1 LISESQRL
9 ESLAERL
16 RSVDPVAPSPA
27 AKIRGWNLV
36 IAAVERSSSGRSPSS
51 SLRRLILAPI
61 AAVVLVA
68 AGTLAASANSLPDSP
83 LYPIKGAL
91 EQARGALAFNA
102 SDRLSYHL
110 DLAQTRLT
118 EAEAMI
124 ASHRIDLANRAL
136 SAMDDQLQNA
146 ADVVGGA
153 KQSDPTLGSALQNR
167 LQEAIEVHDAQL
179 EGLQGQI
186 TNPTAQ
192 AAIAAA
198 RDRASQELQQL
209 NKGTATG
216 QDNRQGQGQGQN
228 PRGSPSPHPTPKNK

>member
-16 RSVDPVAPSPA
+16 RSVDPVIPSPA

-36 IAAVERSSSGRSPSS
+36 IASVERSSSVRSKGS
-51 SLRRLILAPI
+51 SLRRLIVAPV

-83 LYPIKGAL
+83 LYQIKGAL
-91 EQARGALAFNA
+91 EQARGVLALNA
-102 SDRLSYHL
+102 SDRLGYHL
-110 DLAQTRLT
+110 ELAQTRLT

-136 SAMDDQLQNA
+136 SAMDDQLQEA
-146 ADVVGGA
+146 AEIVGAA
-153 KQSDPTLGSALQNR
+153 KQSDPTLGAALQNR
-167 LQEAIEVHDAQL
+167 LQEAIDVHDSQL
-179 EGLQGQI
+179 EGLQGQV

-209 NKGTATG
+209 NNGTPAG
-216 QDNRQGQGQGQN
+216 QGNGQGQGQN
-228 PRGSPSPHPTPKNK
+228 PHGSPSPHPTPKNK